1 MPAKTLLQTRVDPAT
16 AALVRYHA
24 ARANLSA
31 SEWIAAVLRRELGQA
46 GTADALA
53 LRAYET
59 LLTLGY
65 MLRTLMIDTLGAEP
79 AETAIQDASAAAEDD
94 AAGDLERATAIP

>member
-1 MPAKTLLQTRVDPAT
+1 MDRRRPPPR
-16 AALVRYHA
+16 
-24 ARANLSA
+24 ARPGRH
-31 SEWIAAVLRRELGQA
+31 RRRPR
-46 GTADALA
+46 

-65 MLRTLMIDTLGAEP
+65 MLRTLMIDTLGAEA

-94 AAGDLERATAIP
+94 AAGDLKRATALL